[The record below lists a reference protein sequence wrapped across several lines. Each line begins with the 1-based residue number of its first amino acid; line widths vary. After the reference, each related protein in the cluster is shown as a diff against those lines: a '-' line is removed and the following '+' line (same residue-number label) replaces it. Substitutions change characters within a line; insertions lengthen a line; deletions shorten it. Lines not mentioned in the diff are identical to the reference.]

1 MAGRALAAHVK
12 AGQGTRY
19 LQVAHGRGW
28 MLLGCSCKVLGAHMV
43 QQKEEEGFLCKG
55 LGLSPLPTGPWGH
68 R

>member
-1 MAGRALAAHVK
+1 
-12 AGQGTRY
+12 
-19 LQVAHGRGW
+19 